1 VATEAA
7 RDGFFM
13 LFTKL
18 GMRDVYIL
26 LVGRHERKREFGK
39 LRHKWKDNIKVVL
52 KEMWCNSGD

>member
-1 VATEAA
+1 
-7 RDGFFM
+7 M

-26 LVGRHERKREFGK
+26 LVGRHERKRQFGK
-39 LRHKWKDNIKVVL
+39 LRHKWKDNIKVLL